1 MREYKVRY
9 YIDDAEM
16 MRGEKPHSEVYEEL
30 PVDASSADEAIELVK
45 DYLRDQVI
53 QNSEY
58 TADIEK
64 DRVVVTGDDGEAVE
78 SYYGFSCECA
88 IRAARQEVGL
98 SRAEMS
104 RIFEIPLRTLENW
117 ESGNRMP
124 AHWAEKLI
132 VEKLESM
139 KHDREEM

>member
-1 MREYKVRY
+1 MREYRVKY

-16 MRGEKPHSEVYEEL
+16 MRGEKPHSEIFEEI
-30 PVDASSADEAIELVK
+30 PVDANSADEAIELAK

-64 DRVVVTGDDGEAVE
+64 DRVVVSDDDGNAVE

-88 IRAARQEVGL
+88 IRAARTEAGL

-132 VEKLESM
+132 VEKLEIM
-139 KHDREEM
+139 KNGENM